1 MEFCKTTYEIR
12 SAKVAEPLT
21 LVFLSDLHAKE
32 YGPDNADLIEA
43 IRKVSPDLI
52 LSGGDLV
59 IAREKKVREGTELLK
74 HLREIAP
81 VVAGYGNHESELQAY
96 PGLFE
101 HGQEELQKAG
111 VLFFGNATEYMTLKG
126 QKMAVTSLKLPL
138 SAYKKLRK
146 PHFSVKQLTDL
157 IGEEVDPA
165 SFSILLAHNPYFMP
179 LYFSWKADLILSGH
193 YHGGIMRFGRHGV
206 LVSPYGFPFPKY
218 GYGFYENG
226 SSNAI
231 VTSGLGEHVL
241 PFRIHNPFEFVVIH
255 VVPEERR
262 DRHTD
267 ADTWK
272 N

>member
-1 MEFCKTTYEIR
+1 MEFSKTTYEIR
-12 SAKVAEPLT
+12 SPKVTEELT

-32 YGPDNADLIEA
+32 YGPGNADLIGA
-43 IRKVSPDLI
+43 IRDVSPDLI

-59 IAREKKVREGTELLK
+59 VASEQKVREGTALLK

-81 VVAGYGNHESELQAY
+81 VLAGYGNHESELEVY
-96 PGLFE
+96 PELFRRE
-101 HGQEELQKAG
+101 EEELKKAG
-111 VLFFGNATEYMTLKG
+111 VRFFGNATEHLTLKG
-126 QKMAVTSLKLPL
+126 QMLTVTSLKLPL

-146 PHFSVKQLTDL
+146 PHFSREQLTDL
-157 IGEEVDPA
+157 IGKRAEPD

-218 GYGFYENG
+218 GYGLYQRG

-255 VVPEERR
+255 VVPK
-262 DRHTD
+262 D
-267 ADTWK
+267 AGPSST
-272 N
+272 